1 MTLTTKSKHQGYVEF
16 PENGSWSWFEVGI
29 LSKDKGYGS
38 EAERIR
44 TKQSED
50 GETLLTFKSHENK
63 VHDRGYVQY
72 TNHFGAHHPIW
83 EELREGDSL
92 GIFGCGEVRDQFEG
106 REYVILVSLIIFMDQ
121 EKESD

>member
-92 GIFGCGEVRDQFEG
+92 GIFGCVRQPGWACRG
-106 REYVILVSLIIFMDQ
+106 REAVLELYYFDGDCVV
-121 EKESD
+121 